1 MKPHKVEHYRSVLDA
16 ASETGCQLCRYMRN
30 YQAKC
35 IQGDLDPAPKSI
47 CNFHAWSLAAV
58 HDRMD
63 ASRVFLYLLSSQSL
77 GVEAECEICLRVE
90 EETAAQLQLLAS
102 TFTKVPAEMRLNL
115 KGELCL
121 PHARQLCKRLPAAYV
136 SAIEAALEQYRK
148 GLVMALR
155 SQQRND
161 FDSSGWGILG
171 HVAEFL
177 TGQRGLYR

>member
-77 GVEAECEICLRVE
+77 GVEAECDMPSRRGGDCCSASVARFHIHEGARGN
-90 EETAAQLQLLAS
+90 AAQSEGRTLPSARSAAVQTAS
-102 TFTKVPAEMRLNL
+102 
-115 KGELCL
+115 GSLCI
-121 PHARQLCKRLPAAYV
+121 R
-136 SAIEAALEQYRK
+136 
-148 GLVMALR
+148 
-155 SQQRND
+155 D
-161 FDSSGWGILG
+161 
-171 HVAEFL
+171 
-177 TGQRGLYR
+177 